1 MQILDRKCILDN
13 LLSLLGFDFLYYFC
27 CGSPETLEITSRF
40 TQSRTILSS
49 SQQKKHDLSCVSQ
62 LLEGHWGVQLV

>member
-27 CGSPETLEITSRF
+27 CGSPETLEITSRL
-40 TQSRTILSS
+40 TQSRTILAS
-49 SQQKKHDLSCVSQ
+49 SQQKNMIYHVFLNY
-62 LLEGHWGVQLV
+62 LRAIGGYN